1 METILGFVAGYLAG
15 SRDGKEGA
23 KRLRESFEAIISSPE
38 VKRIAAEAVTVAEA
52 AARRA
57 AAGRGL
63 GSLSGTVGTVSDMLS
78 HRAAA
83 LGRGNRAA

>member
-15 SRDGKEGA
+15 CRDGKDGP

-38 VKRIAAEAVTVAEA
+38 ARRLAAEAMTVAEA

-57 AAGRGL
+57 AAGRNF
-63 GSLSGTVGTVSDMLS
+63 GSLSDTVGTVSDMLTN
-78 HRAAA
+78 RAAA

>member
-15 SRDGKEGA
+15 SRDGKDGP

-38 VKRIAAEAVTVAEA
+38 VKRLAAEAMTVAEA

-57 AAGRGL
+57 AAGRSF
-63 GSLSGTVGTVSDMLS
+63 GSLSETVGTVTDMLT
-78 HRAAA
+78 HRVAA

>member
-15 SRDGKEGA
+15 SRDGKDGP
-23 KRLRESFEAIISSPE
+23 KRLREAFEAIVSSPE
-38 VKRIAAEAVTVAEA
+38 VRRMATEAMTVAEA

-57 AAGRGL
+57 SSSRNF
-63 GSLSGTVGTVSDMLS
+63 GSLSETVGSVTEVLA
-78 HRAAA
+78 HRAQA